1 MKIKKS
7 EKTLRAMM
15 AVAGA
20 ILLGGFCTGFAGCSP
35 KSAASTTKDPSA
47 RIVGVTTVQRE
58 NLSQDLSIAAEF
70 QPYQEVSVYAK
81 VSGYIKHLDVDWG
94 TRVKTGQL
102 LAVLEIPE
110 LQQQIDEDQAAVEK
124 SIQDVASAAEK
135 VNQAKAAYDIAHL
148 TSTRLIQV
156 SKSQPGLVAQEEL
169 DVAAGKDLQ
178 ASANYSAA
186 KDTLAAAN
194 QELLVSKAAL
204 QKDQAMYSY
213 SRITAP
219 FDGVVTELDAYTGAL
234 LPAGTSSNK
243 GDLALCRISQINPLR
258 LTIPVP
264 ESAVHLIHIGLPASV
279 QVPSLKKT
287 YQGKVARFS
296 DRIDMDTRTMYTE
309 IDVPNPNREIVPGMY
324 AYARLV
330 LQQHASTLVVPVQV
344 LQQGSTAATV
354 FRVDHNNKIQQVTVT
369 LGLQTATQA
378 EILGGLSEGDEVV
391 VSPPATLRSGQKV
404 SPQTVTVPA
413 VQGES

>member
-1 MKIKKS
+1 MKIQKP
-7 EKTLRAMM
+7 EKTLRGVTVAAS
-15 AVAGA
+15 AV
-20 ILLGGFCTGFAGCSP
+20 LLLCAGFAGCSQ
-35 KSAASTTKDPSA
+35 KTAAEATKGPA
-47 RIVGVTTVQRE
+47 APIVGVTTVVRQ
-58 NLSQDLSIAAEF
+58 NIAQDLSIAAEF

-94 TRVKTGQL
+94 TRVKAGQL

-110 LQQQIDEDQAAVEK
+110 LQQQIDEDQAAVQK
-124 SIQDVASAAEK
+124 SIQDVASASEK

-194 QELLVSKAAL
+194 EELLVSKAAL

-219 FDGVVTELDAYTGAL
+219 FDGVVTELEAYTGAL

-264 ESAVHLIHIGLPASV
+264 ESAVHLIHIGLPADV
-279 QVPSLKKT
+279 QVPSLQKT

-324 AYARLV
+324 AYAKLV
-330 LQQHASTLVVPVQV
+330 LQQHADALVVPVQV
-344 LQQGSTAATV
+344 LQQGAASATV
-354 FRVDHNNKIQQVTVT
+354 FRVGADNRVQQVTVT

-378 EILGGLSEGDEVV
+378 EILSGLNEGDELV
-391 VSPPATLRSGQKV
+391 VSPAATLHAGATI
-404 SPQTVTVPA
+404 SPQKITLPT

>member
-1 MKIKKS
+1 MKIEKREVLS
-7 EKTLRAMM
+7 CVAARTAVASLLAVACWNVASCSQKTL
-15 AVAGA
+15 
-20 ILLGGFCTGFAGCSP
+20 
-35 KSAASTTKDPSA
+35 ASQTQDPSA
-47 RIVGVTTVQRE
+47 RIVGVTKVIRQSF
-58 NLSQDLSIAAEF
+58 SQSLTIAAEF
-70 QPYQEVSVYAK
+70 QPYQEINVYAK

-102 LAVLEIPE
+102 LAILEVPE
-110 LQQQIDEDQAAVEK
+110 LEQQIEEDQAAMQK
-124 SIQDVASAAEK
+124 SVLDVASASEK
-135 VNQAKAAYDIAHL
+135 VNEAKSADDVAHV
-148 TSTRLIQV
+148 TATRLANV

-169 DVAAGKDLQ
+169 DVAQGKDIQ
-178 ASANYSAA
+178 ASASLSAA

-213 SRITAP
+213 AHITAP

-243 GDLALCRISQINPLR
+243 GDQALCRVSQINPLR

-264 ESAVHLIHIGLPASV
+264 ESAVHLIHAGLSAQV

-287 YQGKVARFS
+287 YEGKVARFS
-296 DRIDMDTRTMYTE
+296 DRIDLETRTMYTE

-324 AYARLV
+324 AYATVV
-330 LQQHASTLVVPVQV
+330 LQESNDALVVPVQV
-344 LQQGSTAATV
+344 LHEGGSSVSV
-354 FRVDHNNKIQQVTVT
+354 FRVGADNKVQQVPVT
-369 LGLQTATQA
+369 LGLQNATQA
-378 EILGGLSEGDEVV
+378 EILSGLKAGDVVV
-391 VSPPATLRSGQKV
+391 VSPPATLRDGETV
-404 SPQTVTVPA
+404 SPKIVQVPS

>member
-1 MKIKKS
+1 MKIQKP
-7 EKTLRAMM
+7 EKMLRAIIVAAS
-15 AVAGA
+15 AV
-20 ILLGGFCTGFAGCSP
+20 LLSVLCAGFAGCSQ
-35 KSAASTTKDPSA
+35 KTAAEATKDPA
-47 RIVGVTTVQRE
+47 APIVGVTTVVRQ
-58 NLSQDLSIAAEF
+58 NIAQDLSIAAEF

-110 LQQQIDEDQAAVEK
+110 LQQQIDEDEAAVQK
-124 SIQDVASAAEK
+124 SIQDVASASEK

-194 QELLVSKAAL
+194 EELLVSKAAL

-219 FDGVVTELDAYTGAL
+219 FDGVVTELEAYTGAL

-264 ESAVHLIHIGLPASV
+264 ESAVHLIHIGLPADV

-324 AYARLV
+324 AYAKLV
-330 LQQHASTLVVPVQV
+330 LQQHADALVVPVQV
-344 LQQGSTAATV
+344 LQQGATGATV
-354 FRVDHNNKIQQVTVT
+354 FRVGAGDKVQQVTVT

-378 EILGGLSEGDEVV
+378 EILSGLSEGDELV
-391 VSPPATLRSGQKV
+391 VSPPATLHAGATISPQKV
-404 SPQTVTVPA
+404 TLPT

>member
-1 MKIKKS
+1 MKIERS
-7 EKTLRAMM
+7 ERMLRVATAAASTLLM
-15 AVAGA
+15 G
-20 ILLGGFCTGFAGCSP
+20 LLCAGFAGCSQ

-47 RIVGVTTVQRE
+47 PIVGVTKVTRQ
-58 NLSQDLSIAAEF
+58 NLAQDLSIAAEF
-70 QPYQEVSVYAK
+70 EPYQEVSVYAK
-81 VSGYIKHLDVDWG
+81 VSGYIKHLDIDWG

-110 LQQQIDEDQAAVEK
+110 LQQQIDEDQAAVQK
-124 SIQDVASAAEK
+124 SIQDVASASEK

-148 TSTRLIQV
+148 TSTRLIKV

-178 ASANYSAA
+178 ASANFSAA
-186 KDTLAAAN
+186 KDTLAAAD

-213 SRITAP
+213 SRMTAP
-219 FDGVVTELDAYTGAL
+219 FDGVVTQLEAYTGAL

-264 ESAVHLIHIGLPASV
+264 ESAVHLIHIGLPADV
-279 QVPSLKKT
+279 QVPSLNKT

-296 DRIDMDTRTMYTE
+296 DQIDMTTRTMYTE

-324 AYARLV
+324 AYAKLV
-330 LQQHASTLVVPVQV
+330 LQEHANTLVVPVQV
-344 LQQGSTAATV
+344 LQQGPTAATV
-354 FRVDHNNKIQQVTVT
+354 FRVGHDNKVQQVTVT
-369 LGLQTATQA
+369 LGLQTAARA
-378 EILGGLSEGDEVV
+378 EILSGLNEGDELV
-391 VSPPATLRSGQKV
+391 VSPPATLHSGETV
-404 SPQTVTVPA
+404 SPQKVTLPT